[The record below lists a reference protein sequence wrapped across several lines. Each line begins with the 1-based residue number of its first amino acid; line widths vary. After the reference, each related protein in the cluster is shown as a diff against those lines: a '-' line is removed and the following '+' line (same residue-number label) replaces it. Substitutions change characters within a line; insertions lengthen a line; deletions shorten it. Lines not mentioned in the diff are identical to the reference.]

1 MNIPYID
8 LKSGA
13 QLHGDNESAKQMLH
27 LFMAQLDKSISDIL
41 HSYDENDLNDMR
53 DKVHSLCGAACYS
66 STPKLLQI
74 LQSLNAHLS
83 TMLQS
88 SAPTNPQDK
97 KLASDVN
104 DLKSIHQQTVLAFKA
119 L

>member
-13 QLHGDNESAKQMLH
+13 KLHGDNESAKQMLD
-27 LFMAQLDKSISDIL
+27 LFMAQLDKSITDIL
-41 HSYDENDLNDMR
+41 HSYDEQNLNDMR

-66 STPKLLQI
+66 STPKLLHI

-83 TMLQS
+83 SKLQS
-88 SAPTNPQDK
+88 SAPTNLQDK
-97 KLASDVN
+97 KLASDVS
-104 DLKSIHQQTVLAFKA
+104 DLRDIHQQTVLAFKA